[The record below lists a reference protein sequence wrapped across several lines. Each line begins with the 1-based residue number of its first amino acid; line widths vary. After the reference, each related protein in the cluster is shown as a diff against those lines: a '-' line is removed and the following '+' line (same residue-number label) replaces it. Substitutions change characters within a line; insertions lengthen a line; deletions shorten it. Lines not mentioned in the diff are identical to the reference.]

1 MQPAQTTNRFFSTE
15 RTAYTKK
22 LNELKK
28 SREELVTNLKSAKE
42 RVKMT
47 KELLA
52 EDASDES
59 YTAPQT
65 RNSSSVRI
73 PTLPSFRGTEK
84 GAIDDAFDFLDK
96 CKYIFEANLVPK
108 DRWLP
113 ALLTTLTSGDRQW
126 AAANLKNLPW
136 EKVET
141 EFLNHFESPVIR
153 DQLLTELMSVI
164 IKKNET
170 IQQYGDRFT
179 NLMRRTG
186 RADDDE
192 TLIPVLI
199 KGLMVTYR
207 T

>member
-1 MQPAQTTNRFFSTE
+1 MSDQGALAALLQRQSAERDGLIASYEALESELYEPATSSNYESLSSTE

-28 SREELVTNLKSAKE
+28 SREELVANLKSAKE

-96 CKYIFEANLVPK
+96 CKYIFEDNLVPK
-108 DRWLP
+108 DRC
-113 ALLTTLTSGDRQW
+113 
-126 AAANLKNLPW
+126 
-136 EKVET
+136 
-141 EFLNHFESPVIR
+141 
-153 DQLLTELMSVI
+153 
-164 IKKNET
+164 
-170 IQQYGDRFT
+170 
-179 NLMRRTG
+179 
-186 RADDDE
+186 
-192 TLIPVLI
+192 
-199 KGLMVTYR
+199 YR
-207 T
+207 HCLQH